1 MVQNFFDKKTRLVRT
16 SKKRANLNEFVQELH
31 KPVIENFKRRKVKAR
46 FRENVWV
53 KDLGKKRSFPSKNW
67 GVKYLLCVVDVF
79 MKYAWVKPLKEKLAE
94 TLLSGFVG
102 TVNESKCKPNKLQVD
117 RGRELYNTPMQN
129 WLHENDIL
137 IKSVGAEW
145 FVKTLKGKI
154 FQKFFGSSNKLVDE
168 YNNAYRRSSRRKPI

>member
-1 MVQNFFDKKTRLVRT
+1 
-16 SKKRANLNEFVQELH
+16 
-31 KPVIENFKRRKVKAR
+31 
-46 FRENVWV
+46 
-53 KDLGKKRSFPSKNW
+53 
-67 GVKYLLCVVDVF
+67 
-79 MKYAWVKPLKEKLAE
+79 
-94 TLLSGFVG
+94 
-102 TVNESKCKPNKLQVD
+102 
-117 RGRELYNTPMQN
+117 MQN

>member
-79 MKYAWVKPLKEKLAE
+79 IKYTWITPLKEKLIDKAPKFKVGE
-94 TLLSGFVG
+94 IVNVTNYKHILSRGY
-102 TVNESKCKPNKLQVD
+102 NK
-117 RGRELYNTPMQN
+117 N
-129 WLHENDIL
+129 
-137 IKSVGAEW
+137 
-145 FVKTLKGKI
+145 
-154 FQKFFGSSNKLVDE
+154 
-168 YNNAYRRSSRRKPI
+168 